1 MTLVDGSQ
9 ILNKN
14 IFLLIFFSLN
24 VLCVT
29 VGAIT
34 QLPVFAY
41 LGPARAERRDRPRVP
56 SSNGAKSSPAAA
68 AAAPSAAADL
78 VVDDDSSDDDDEDGP
93 VMKDGTINASDRNP
107 KPLRE
112 LLPIRSSA
120 ASASPAASSSN
131 NAEHRVS
138 CVPPLAAKGPSR
150 PLPPT
155 PDDDDTMTR
164 RGGANGGGASG
175 GLIMNSAASSPAIR
189 SNMPDL
195 LPQTPSGGPP
205 TPVSRGGGG
214 GHDSHHGAGP
224 QGSPLTGLQVMLK
237 TFCLPMF
244 RAVLWI
250 QIHFIWIL
258 ILKFVS
264 IWIRIRAFSQVGI
277 FSILTKPILL
287 IYSWKSIF

>member
-1 MTLVDGSQ
+1 MFVH
-9 ILNKN
+9 
-14 IFLLIFFSLN
+14 
-24 VLCVT
+24 
-29 VGAIT
+29 
-34 QLPVFAY
+34 

-68 AAAPSAAADL
+68 AAQSAAADL

-120 ASASPAASSSN
+120 SSASPTASCSSN

-138 CVPPLAAKGPSR
+138 GVPPLAAKGPSR

-164 RGGANGGGASG
+164 RGDANGGGASG
-175 GLIMNSAASSPAIR
+175 GLIMNNNSSAVSSPAIR

-214 GHDSHHGAGP
+214 HESHHGAGP
-224 QGSPLTGLQVMLK
+224 QGSPLTGLQVTMANFFFIYVQTLEDIRQLVPCRLNCRVDFVIRVSDQSRGTGTVDSK
-237 TFCLPMF
+237 PASEEQNLGARAASKVDVSETLFVTVF
-244 RAVLWI
+244 R
-250 QIHFIWIL
+250 IHIH
-258 ILKFVS
+258 
-264 IWIRIRAFSQVGI
+264 
-277 FSILTKPILL
+277 
-287 IYSWKSIF
+287 